1 MDAIRHYFLA
11 QLAEQEAEA
20 ARHLGDGYWTDS
32 RTGRNVGLDELQAI
46 GAMKA
51 VALDPRPGEED
62 AQIYLGRLLADLD
75 DVANRF
81 RAAAP
86 DPDGYGIAT
95 IGTVAR
101 RLAAFDSDP
110 SVRFRS
116 AP

>member
-20 ARHLGDGYWTDS
+20 ARHLGDSYWTDS

-46 GAMKA
+46 GAMKTI
-51 VALDPRPGEED
+51 ALDPRPGEED
-62 AQIYLGRLLADLD
+62 AHIYLS
-75 DVANRF
+75 RF

-101 RLAAFDSDP
+101 RLAAFGSDP